1 MSNKQTLDHVLDLLY
16 EEEGISY
23 KKMFGGFGLFKNDI
37 PVALILNSGIYMK
50 VNNSNRDDYVN
61 MGSMPFSY
69 VRNGK
74 EIKLSN
80 WLLPGEIMETEQL
93 FIDWFNKSYQ
103 AAIESKKGK
112 KNAF

>member
-1 MSNKQTLDHVLDLLY
+1 MSNKQTLDHALDLLH

-23 KKMFGGFGLFKNDI
+23 KRMFGGFGLFKNEI
-37 PVALILNSGIYMK
+37 SVALILDSGIYMK
-50 VNNSNRDDYVN
+50 VNNSNKQDYVN
-61 MGSMPFSY
+61 AGSIPFSY

-80 WLLPGEIMETEQL
+80 WLIPYEIMETEEL
-93 FIDWFNKSYQ
+93 FVEWFNKSYK
-103 AAIESKKGK
+103 AAIESKIGK